1 MSAKGY
7 LAPWGRAAAAARAAA
22 GGGGGGTAEALA
34 ALEGKAAIHHC
45 VSRAV
50 WREMAFGEAE
60 KERFVRALR
69 KWGAF
74 SLVRVLTYCVMGNH
88 FHVLVEVPERPGK
101 GPPDGELL
109 EHLGLIYGAGRLA
122 GIRRE
127 LGQCRGQG
135 DHGAAAALRERY
147 LRRMRELS
155 VFMKA
160 VKQEFTVW
168 WNRRHGKE
176 GNLWQDKFRS
186 VLVEEGHA
194 ARVVAGHIDL
204 NPVRAGMVGEA
215 GSYRWSGWGEAVAGV
230 RAREGVAA
238 VMPGRG
244 LGRPGAV
251 EAAAAVADRREA
263 LAGCGR
269 LPAEEARKRG
279 GGGGGVRRGAAGAG
293 APGGGV
299 RGARRLTEEEM
310 LGLRV
315 RYFVDG
321 LVVGTAGFVDGVFL
335 LTRGWFGA
343 GRRSG
348 ARRLAG
354 AETPLRTMRVPRVV
368 PFG

>member
-1 MSAKGY
+1 MGAKGY
-7 LAPWGRAAAAARAAA
+7 LAPWGRAAAAARAVAS
-22 GGGGGGTAEALA
+22 GGGGGGTAEAEALA
-34 ALEGKAAIHHC
+34 ALEGKAAIHHS
-45 VSRAV
+45 VSRIV

-74 SLVRVLTYCVMGNH
+74 CLVRVLTCCVMGNH

-215 GSYRWSGWGEAVAGV
+215 GSYRWSGWGEAVAGGGV

-269 LPAEEARKRG
+269 LPAEEARVRPAGVSAERVGLPRKRCWACG
-279 GGGGGVRRGAAGAG
+279 C
-293 APGGGV
+293 
-299 RGARRLTEEEM
+299 
-310 LGLRV
+310 
-315 RYFVDG
+315 
-321 LVVGTAGFVDGVFL
+321 GTSW
-335 LTRGWFGA
+335 TGWWW
-343 GRRSG
+343 GRRVSWTG
-348 ARRLAG
+348 CSC
-354 AETPLRTMRVPRVV
+354 
-368 PFG
+368 

>member
-7 LAPWGRAAAAARAAA
+7 LAPWGRAAAA
-22 GGGGGGTAEALA
+22 GGGGGGTAEAEALA

-194 ARVVAGHIDL
+194 ARVVAGYIDL

-215 GSYRWSGWGEAVAGV
+215 GSYRWGGWGEAVAGGV

-244 LGRPGAV
+244 LGRPAP
-251 EAAAAVADRREA
+251 EAAVLEVRDMRRA
-263 LAGCGR
+263 LAEYGALLAEGQRKRGAAWPAGCCGCGGSRRKRGRGGGR
-269 LPAEEARKRG
+269 LPEA
-279 GGGGGVRRGAAGAG
+279 
-293 APGGGV
+293 
-299 RGARRLTEEEM
+299 
-310 LGLRV
+310 GLLHRRV

-321 LVVGTAGFVDGVFL
+321 PVIGSAGFVDDVFA
-335 LTRGWFGA
+335 LTREWFGA
-343 GRRSG
+343 GRRGG

-354 AETPLRTMRVPRVV
+354 VETPLRSMRELRVRLY
-368 PFG
+368 G